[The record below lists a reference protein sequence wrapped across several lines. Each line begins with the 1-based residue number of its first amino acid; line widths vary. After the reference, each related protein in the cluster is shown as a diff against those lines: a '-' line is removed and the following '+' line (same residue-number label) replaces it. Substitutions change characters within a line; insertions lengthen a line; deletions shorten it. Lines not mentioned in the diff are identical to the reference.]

1 MDQNTKLFLERHQT
15 DNPMMPFITA
25 ELQGAFIYVL
35 SRSIK
40 RSVLDSITSQ
50 HALAK
55 LDVQNKE
62 NVVYPPENLD
72 IEFATDRAIEI
83 AKKEKRSQVSVS
95 QRQMYAFLQCCLVPA
110 DKAANNV
117 VRGWDQK

>member
-1 MDQNTKLFLERHQT
+1 MIS
-15 DNPMMPFITA
+15 FITA
-25 ELQGAFIYVL
+25 ELQCVFIYAI

-62 NVVYPPENLD
+62 NVLSLPENVD
-72 IEFATDRAIEI
+72 IEFATKLAIEI
-83 AKKEKRSQVSVS
+83 AYKSKSSQVSVS
-95 QRQMYAFLQCCLVPA
+95 QRQLYAFLQCCLVPA

-117 VRGWDQK
+117 VVV